1 MEKEE
6 TTSRWDF
13 EGHKISSM
21 RDMMT
26 EATRAWKQ
34 KKTEKFLRAYVE
46 HLEDTHTDSKTSLEV
61 AVSNI
66 KGMARYYAS
75 NGNEMKAMREYLKI
89 EDKVREDLIKDKV

>member
-26 EATRAWKQ
+26 EATRAWKS
-34 KKTEKFLRAYVE
+34 KKSEKFLRAYVN
-46 HLEDTHTDSKTSLEV
+46 HLSEIYDNSRTSLEV

-75 NGNEMKAMREYLKI
+75 NGNEMKAMREYLRI
-89 EDKVREDLIKDKV
+89 EDKVREDLITNAV